1 MEKTGPGPTPVT
13 GAPQQPAGE
22 RLLALDAL
30 RGFDMMWIVGAD
42 AIGSAL
48 SQFRGGAAARFAA
61 TQLDHVA
68 WAGIR
73 FYDTIFPLFVFMV
86 GVAIPYS
93 LDKMLAGPG
102 RSEALKRIVRRTALL
117 YLLGLFYYGG
127 FATDLSQIRLL
138 GVLQRIALCYGAA
151 CLLYI
156 YLPRRRL
163 AAAAAALLV
172 GYWALL
178 TFVPVPGF
186 GPGDF
191 SEGHNLTNWIDAHYL
206 PLRKWDGDHDPEG
219 ILSTLPAIVTCLLGV
234 FAGRWLRDPERSQGQ
249 KVRILALCGAAL
261 MAAGFLWAF
270 QFPIIKKIWT
280 SSFVLVAGG
289 WSMLLLAAFYQVAD
303 VWKLRSWL
311 QPFAWLG
318 SNALVIY
325 MVSNIVDF
333 NQLSARLA
341 GGNVAALLNGIWP
354 GLGTV
359 VLALTSVVLC
369 MLLCGFLYRRK
380 IFLRL

>member
-1 MEKTGPGPTPVT
+1 MEKAAPPQPVAGTPQT
-13 GAPQQPAGE
+13 Q

-42 AIGSAL
+42 ALGGAL
-48 SQFRGGAAARFAA
+48 ANFRGGPVARFAA
-61 TQLDHVA
+61 NQLDHVP

-93 LDKMLAGPG
+93 LDRILAAGG
-102 RSEALKRIVRRTALL
+102 RRDALWRIARRTVLL
-117 YLLGLFYYGG
+117 FLLGIFYYGG
-127 FATDLSQIRLL
+127 FATDLAQIRLL
-138 GVLQRIALCYGAA
+138 GVLQRIALCYCGS
-151 CLLYI
+151 CLLYLW
-156 YLPRRRL
+156 LPRRGL

-219 ILSTLPAIVTCLLGV
+219 ILSTLPAIATCLLGV
-234 FAGRWLRDPERSQGQ
+234 LAGRCLRNTARSGRA
-249 KVRILALCGAAL
+249 KVALLALAGCAL
-261 MAAGFLWAF
+261 IAAGLLWSV

-289 WSMLLLAAFYQVAD
+289 WSMLLLSAFYLVAD
-303 VWKLRSWL
+303 VWNSRTWL

-318 SNALVIY
+318 SNALAIY
-325 MVSNIVDF
+325 MISNIVDF
-333 NQLSARLA
+333 NRLSERLA
-341 GGNVAALLNGIWP
+341 GGTVAATLNGLWP
-354 GLGTV
+354 GLGGL
-359 VLALTSVVLC
+359 VLALASVVLC
-369 MLLCGFLYRRK
+369 MLLCGFLHRRR
-380 IFLRL
+380 IYLRL